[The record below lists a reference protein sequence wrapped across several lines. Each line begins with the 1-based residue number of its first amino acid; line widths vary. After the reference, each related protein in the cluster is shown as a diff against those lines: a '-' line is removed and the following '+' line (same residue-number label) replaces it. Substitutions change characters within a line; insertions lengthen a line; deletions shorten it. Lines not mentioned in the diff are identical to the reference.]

1 MQFFEVLV
9 QLLFFQLP
17 LADGT
22 PDNGVRVDAVLGVHL
37 PVPLFLAPGLHVLG
51 ANLAKDVLDAVVGGH
66 VGVQGSGGVLFEG
79 KHLHADWATHLTEK
93 EVTVLLAEVV
103 GHHVP

>member
-22 PDNGVRVDAVLGVHL
+22 PDDGVRVDAVLGVHL

-51 ANLAKDVLDAVVGGH
+51 ADLAKDVLDAVVGGH

-79 KHLHADWATHLTEK
+79 LRSLTQFYS
-93 EVTVLLAEVV
+93 VDIS
-103 GHHVP
+103 